1 MVNVTMEPMQR
12 LYVESDMKSPDL
24 LRLNRGQAITQ
35 CRCCPGKADPNDDSA
50 AVVQTSWGAILLV
63 IADGVGGCP
72 HGHQASAIAVQAV
85 TNSVLEATPV
95 SGLRTAI
102 LDGIEQANRSILDL
116 SIGAATTLSV
126 IEVQDQVA
134 RGYQVGDSTS
144 LILGQR
150 GTIKWKSTS
159 HSPVGYAIE
168 AGMLN
173 ESEAMYH
180 EQRHVVSN
188 LVGSRNMHIE
198 IGPAQPLAARD
209 TIIVGSDGLF
219 DNVKIEE
226 VIERGRCGKLAKRMK
241 CLDELAT
248 ERMSQNQPGEPGKPD
263 DISMIIYTPSW
274 PSVAKKNREP
284 VRP

>member
-1 MVNVTMEPMQR
+1 MVNLTTEPVQR
-12 LYVESDMKSPDL
+12 LYVEQDMESPDL
-24 LRLNRGQAITQ
+24 LRLNRGQAMTH
-35 CRCCPGKADPNDDSA
+35 CRNCPGKTEPNDDSA
-50 AVVQTSWGAILLV
+50 AVVQTASGAILLM

-72 HGHQASAIAVQAV
+72 HGHQASAIAVQTV
-85 TNSVLEATPV
+85 TKNVLAAAMT
-95 SGLRTAI
+95 GLRAAI
-102 LDGIEQANRSILDL
+102 LDGIEQANQAILDL
-116 SIGAATTLSV
+116 GIGAATTLAV
-126 IEVQDQVA
+126 VEVQDQVA

-168 AGMLN
+168 AGVLT
-173 ESEAMYH
+173 EADAMHH

-198 IGPAQPLAARD
+198 IGPAQPLATRD

-226 VIERGRCGKLAKRMK
+226 VIEHGRCGKLATRMK
-241 CLDELAT
+241 RLDELAT
-248 ERMSQNQPGEPGKPD
+248 ERMNLNQPGEPGKPD
-263 DISMIIYTPSW
+263 DLSVIIYKPT
-274 PSVAKKNREP
+274 
-284 VRP
+284 